1 MQMENPMIYFMITMV
16 LFIFIA
22 YIIYYRYTILSKIF
36 VSTQLTKL
44 GVYARLYNFFEE
56 KTTKE
61 NATLFAEVIIDQL
74 FSESC
79 PREKSVL
86 FHVLNKEAIT
96 RSLYQLSE
104 DEEIKEMVN
113 IGLFSEALIK
123 MNNGISKEDA
133 MKKLNNLDK
142 YALKFE
148 NIEKKYPLKIVM
160 YKKANRFYRLTKTD
174 AIMAKLGIK
183 KLSK

>member
-1 MQMENPMIYFMITMV
+1 MIYFIITML

-61 NATLFAEVIIDQL
+61 NAVLFAEVIVDQL

-96 RSLYQLSE
+96 KSLYQLSE

-113 IGLFSEALIK
+113 IGLFAEAIIK
-123 MNNGISKEDA
+123 MNHGISKEVA
-133 MKKLNNLDK
+133 MEKLHNLEK
-142 YALKFE
+142 YAFKFN
-148 NIEKKYPLKIVM
+148 NIEKRYPLKIIM
-160 YKKANRFYRLTKTD
+160 FKKANRFYRLTKTD
-174 AIMAKLGIK
+174 AVKAKLGLK
-183 KLSK
+183 KLPK